1 MKKLS
6 DELLEHITAGCGF
19 TYVSDI
25 KFHKEKLQTRAIIR
39 MTESGDYTL
48 AQWSEAYKYLTGVE
62 GSFSSSEDAKNALL
76 KKLK

>member
-25 KFHKEKLQTRAIIR
+25 KFHKEKLQTRAVIR
-39 MTESGDYTL
+39 MTESEAFTL
-48 AQWSEAYKYLTGVE
+48 EQWNKAYKYLTGIE
-62 GSFSSSEDAKNALL
+62 GGFGNSEEAKKALL
-76 KKLK
+76 KMLK